1 MWGQVVG
8 LGEHPEG
15 PAAAAG
21 SERGALWSNA
31 TAGQSARCGRTWAS
45 APAARE
51 KKGSLAGLVMGT
63 AATPGGA
70 EHASLMALAE
80 DFEVPPGENIVVREL
95 GRDSHVSHHM
105 VAVRDREA
113 PHRHDHSAMTVVV
126 LKGRGRMMIE
136 GEERPIGAGSI
147 IYVPPATVHAYIN
160 AKGGALA
167 IAYVMFSP
175 PLRAGDRAPPTA
187 PLPSAAVH

>member
-1 MWGQVVG
+1 MFRGMGIARFVPWLALLAACSTARV
-8 LGEHPEG
+8 G
-15 PAAAAG
+15 PASTQYSEAA
-21 SERGALWSNA
+21 LD
-31 TAGQSARCGRTWAS
+31 ARMPDGR
-45 APAARE
+45 R
-51 KKGSLAGLVMGT
+51 
-63 AATPGGA
+63 
-70 EHASLMALAE
+70 HASLMALAE

-187 PLPSAAVH
+187 PLPSAAVP